1 MARKVRLEYE
11 GAVYHVINRGN
22 YRSWIFES
30 EGARSA
36 FEGCLFEAC
45 EKSNWILHA
54 FVVMG
59 NHYHLAIETPQAN
72 LVAGM
77 TWLQGTFAAR
87 FNRLRGENGHLFQG
101 RYKALIV
108 QDGEWLGNLCHYIH
122 LNPVRA
128 GLVDA
133 KGLRDYRFSSYW
145 YLWQRRS
152 RPPFLDVRAYLDCAG
167 GLKDNPPGR
176 RSYEEYLELMM
187 AEDRARKKACF
198 DRMSRGWALGGK
210 EFKKDLVKE
219 HRERLARIDL
229 GEDDAGELRE
239 LLWEEVLEACLRKVG
254 KSAQEAAVDRKSAPW
269 KIAIAAVLKGKTQ
282 ASNTWIAGKLQMGVA
297 KNVSYYVGLL
307 RDGKVEGSD
316 AYEQIL
322 RKTET

>member
-1 MARKVRLEYE
+1 
-11 GAVYHVINRGN
+11 VINRGN

-77 TWLQGTFAAR
+77 TWFQGTFAAR

-128 GLVDA
+128 GLVDV
-133 KGLRDYRFSSYW
+133 KGLRDYRFSS
-145 YLWQRRS
+145 
-152 RPPFLDVRAYLDCAG
+152 
-167 GLKDNPPGR
+167 
-176 RSYEEYLELMM
+176 
-187 AEDRARKKACF
+187 
-198 DRMSRGWALGGK
+198 
-210 EFKKDLVKE
+210 
-219 HRERLARIDL
+219 
-229 GEDDAGELRE
+229 
-239 LLWEEVLEACLRKVG
+239 
-254 KSAQEAAVDRKSAPW
+254 
-269 KIAIAAVLKGKTQ
+269 
-282 ASNTWIAGKLQMGVA
+282 
-297 KNVSYYVGLL
+297 
-307 RDGKVEGSD
+307 
-316 AYEQIL
+316 
-322 RKTET
+322 

>member
-1 MARKVRLEYE
+1 
-11 GAVYHVINRGN
+11 
-22 YRSWIFES
+22 
-30 EGARSA
+30 
-36 FEGCLFEAC
+36 
-45 EKSNWILHA
+45 
-54 FVVMG
+54 MG

-87 FNRLRGENGHLFQG
+87 FTRLRGENGHLFQG

-108 QDGEWLGNLCHYIH
+108 QDGEWLGNLCRYIH

-128 GLVDA
+128 GLVDV

-152 RPPFLDVRAYLDCAG
+152 RPPFLDVGAYLDCAG
-167 GLKDNPPGR
+167 GLRDNPPGR
-176 RSYEEYLELMM
+176 RSYEESLEWMM
-187 AEDRARKKACF
+187 AEDRARKEACFDRMSRGWALGGKEACF

-239 LLWEEVLEACLRKVG
+239 LPRLSRFGA
-254 KSAQEAAVDRKSAPW
+254 
-269 KIAIAAVLKGKTQ
+269 
-282 ASNTWIAGKLQMGVA
+282 
-297 KNVSYYVGLL
+297 
-307 RDGKVEGSD
+307 
-316 AYEQIL
+316 
-322 RKTET
+322 